1 MITEVQSIYTD
12 HRQAREI
19 QAVWLRDIN
28 ELRAKHSKALAL
40 LAQVEGLIHE
50 YDAEL
55 HGDGAAICLHELQIQ
70 RHELEWPA
78 YKDALGDLEYNELVA
93 IHEQLKEEIEMVR
106 KGPEHYQ
113 ERSAQ
118 YVAKVIPLL
127 ESIRSLI

>member
-1 MITEVQSIYTD
+1 MTTEVQSIYTD

-19 QAVWLRDIN
+19 QAVWLKDIN
-28 ELRAKHSKALAL
+28 ELRAKHSKALSL
-40 LAQVEGLIHE
+40 LAQVEALIHE

-78 YKDALGDLEYNELVA
+78 YKDTPGDPEYNELVA
-93 IHEQLKEEIEMVR
+93 IHGQLKEEIEM
-106 KGPEHYQ
+106 GHQGSEHYRQ
-113 ERSAQ
+113 LSAQ
-118 YVAKVIPLL
+118 YATKMHPLL